1 MMEPFVIR
9 QITAGKPDLIAASSG
24 DSWDPTQGP
33 DGRYYAA
40 SNDTAGFHGGDR
52 NNVNFNVVEA
62 DGLSGATVN
71 RMPEYGKQGEE
82 KEDGRTWKTSGCY
95 CVDGVLYLVAGRHCY
110 GDESGDVRKR
120 QTVIN
125 ASILKSADF
134 GKTWTRSESEN
145 YHDPMFPSDFC
156 TPYFIHYGQDGA
168 APDVDNAQ
176 QYIYAVSNNG
186 FWDSGDYYV
195 LGRVLRDRLGD
206 LNPRDWSFYT
216 GGDGMQEENW
226 TSDAAKAAHIID
238 APFHC
243 GEAGPTYIP
252 AIGQYLM
259 AAWYYTGNGRD
270 DTEETWFDYYTAP
283 HPWGPWRLA
292 DKQKNNPEGWY
303 CPRILTTGQERT
315 GNTLRLKLV
324 TGGDWKNLNIYK
336 YVTIP
341 LTLTGE

>member
-1 MMEPFVIR
+1 MRRVNERRTWEEFMMEPFVIR

-186 FWDSGDYYV
+186 FLGQRRLLRPRQGAARPARGPEPARLELFIPGATACRRKTGHQMPQKPPTSSTRRSTAARQGPPISRLSG
-195 LGRVLRDRLGD
+195 
-206 LNPRDWSFYT
+206 
-216 GGDGMQEENW
+216 
-226 TSDAAKAAHIID
+226 
-238 APFHC
+238 
-243 GEAGPTYIP
+243 
-252 AIGQYLM
+252 
-259 AAWYYTGNGRD
+259 
-270 DTEETWFDYYTAP
+270 
-283 HPWGPWRLA
+283 
-292 DKQKNNPEGWY
+292 
-303 CPRILTTGQERT
+303 
-315 GNTLRLKLV
+315 
-324 TGGDWKNLNIYK
+324 NI
-336 YVTIP
+336 
-341 LTLTGE
+341 